1 MEHLKK
7 ALILLLVAWIP
18 AAAPPFSATT
28 PAPTSHLCFTAGS
41 LTYEVGP
48 DISAPDFRVKFA
60 DAPATLRI
68 QLVDSVDL
76 ADFALV
82 DDVAA
87 DASACHSAG
96 HAKTVQVVGEQSP
109 ADVTV
114 SLSHGGAQDA
124 DAGLKLFVHSARF
137 SHSDAAAL
145 FAAMRHFQTTR
156 LAQPR

>member
-28 PAPTSHLCFTAGS
+28 PAPTPRHLCFTAGS
-41 LTYEVGP
+41 LTYEVAP
-48 DISAPDFRVKFA
+48 EISTPDFRVKFA
-60 DAPATLRI
+60 ATASDLRI

-82 DDVAA
+82 DDIAA
-87 DASACHSAG
+87 DASACRSAG
-96 HAKTVQVVGEQSP
+96 DIRTIQVVAEQSP

-114 SLSHGGAQDA
+114 SLLGGGAEDA
-124 DAGLKLFVHSARF
+124 DADLKLFVHSA
-137 SHSDAAAL
+137 
-145 FAAMRHFQTTR
+145 
-156 LAQPR
+156 